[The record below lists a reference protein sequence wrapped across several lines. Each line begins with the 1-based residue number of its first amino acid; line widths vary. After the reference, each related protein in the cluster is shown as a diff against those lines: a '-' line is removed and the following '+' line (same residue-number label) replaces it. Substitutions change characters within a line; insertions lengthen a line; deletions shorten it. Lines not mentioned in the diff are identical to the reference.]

1 MSIQLLLLDDVDE
14 LGRSGDVVSV
24 KPGYARNY
32 LVPQKK
38 ALVADKHT
46 LRMQA
51 KLQEERAKR
60 AEVDRKEAEE
70 VAARLADTELTTIV
84 KVDPE
89 GHLYGSVSVLDIIKL
104 FEEQGIKIGR
114 KNVVLP
120 HPIKELGSHRL
131 NLKLNEGVMM
141 TFVLHVES
149 DIPLPVKV
157 REKNVPPAEAEQATD
172 VEA

>member
-1 MSIQLLLLDDVDE
+1 MPIQLLLLDDVDE

-32 LVPQKK
+32 LMPQKK
-38 ALVADKHT
+38 AVVADKHA

-60 AEVDRKEAEE
+60 AEADRKEAEE
-70 VAARLADTELTTIV
+70 LAGRLAGTELSIIV

-89 GHLYGSVSVLDIIKL
+89 GHMYGSVAALDIVKL
-104 FEEQGIKIGR
+104 FEEQGIKLER

-120 HPIKELGSHRL
+120 HPIKELGIHRL
-131 NLKLNEGVMM
+131 NVKLKEGVMM
-141 TFVLHVES
+141 PFVLNVES
-149 DIPLPVKV
+149 DIPLPAKT
-157 REKNVPPAEAEQATD
+157 REKEVPPAEGGQTTD
-172 VEA
+172 AGI